1 MSEFWQWYMEVGVW
15 NRGVEGDEKYF
26 SGTVRSAARAAM
38 GCCMIRVRSI
48 MMLGENAELY
58 G

>member
-1 MSEFWQWYMEVGVW
+1 VKVGVW

-26 SGTVRSAARAAM
+26 SGTVRPAAWVAM
-38 GCCMIRVRSI
+38 GCCMIRARSD
-48 MMLGENAELY
+48 MMLEENAKLY